1 MKFLGE
7 VIRKNRRA
15 IIFGALIGV
24 IGTRFME
31 DGNLLVSSVLVFLT
45 SCISLFIWFLFRWLF
60 HVTSQMRWRNKS

>member
-1 MKFLGE
+1 MKLLRE

-31 DGNLLVSSVLVFLT
+31 DGNLLVSSVLVVLT
-45 SCISLFIWFLFRWLF
+45 SSIALAFRLIFKWVF
-60 HVTSQMRWRNKS
+60 KI